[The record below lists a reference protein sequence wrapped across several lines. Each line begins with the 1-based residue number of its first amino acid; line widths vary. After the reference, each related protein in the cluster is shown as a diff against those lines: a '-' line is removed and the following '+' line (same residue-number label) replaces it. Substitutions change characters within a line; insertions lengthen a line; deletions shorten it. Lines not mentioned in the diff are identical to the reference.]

1 MSQST
6 PSKID
11 WKKLVRQEYF
21 RLRQLKRFQRTDN
34 IKSAFASNISR
45 LDEKLNKLHQEITKI
60 DAQVIVK
67 DCTFDG
73 NPVAK

>member
-1 MSQST
+1 MADCT
-6 PSKID
+6 KID

-34 IKSAFASNISR
+34 IKSAFASNITS
-45 LDEKLNKLHQEITKI
+45 LDVKLKKLNEEITKI
-60 DAQVIVK
+60 DAQPIVR
-67 DCTFDG
+67 DGTFDG